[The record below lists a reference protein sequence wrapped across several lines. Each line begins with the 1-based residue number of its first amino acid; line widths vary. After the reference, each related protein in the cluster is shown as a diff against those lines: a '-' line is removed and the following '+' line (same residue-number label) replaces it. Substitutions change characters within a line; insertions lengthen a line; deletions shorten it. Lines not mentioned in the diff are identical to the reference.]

1 LHSKSKIIIDSDLL
15 SLRRSHNGIGMSVS
29 HRTDVAV
36 VGLGAMG
43 AAVLCQ
49 LAMRGVDVVGIDQYA
64 PPHDQGSS
72 HGETR
77 ITRCAVGEG
86 KAYVPLA
93 LASHRVWRDLESR
106 TGERLLETNGCLI
119 MGSTVNSVHHGK
131 TDFLHRSVE
140 SAKAFSIPHEI
151 LTGDDVM
158 RRFPQ
163 VEGAE
168 GAQAYFEPG
177 GGFVYPERCIA
188 AQLAMARQNGATF
201 VQAPVIEISQ
211 STDFVRIH
219 ADRQIIEASRAVV
232 AAGAWMGRL
241 LGEPFSRLLTV
252 NRQVL
257 HWFPVIDQMYSPDR
271 FPTIIWMHGD
281 TADAYFYG
289 FPSVPGTGLLK
300 AATEQYRVATAPD
313 SVDRT
318 VTPAEADAFYRNHLA
333 GRLRDVGA
341 HAAKSV
347 VCLYTVTP
355 DSGFIIDQHPRMERV
370 TVISACSGHGF
381 KHSAGIGEAVACK
394 LVDPEGGATLAP
406 FSLGRFNDALT

>member
-1 LHSKSKIIIDSDLL
+1 
-15 SLRRSHNGIGMSVS
+15 MSVS

-49 LAMRGVDVVGIDQYA
+49 LAMRGVDVVGVDQYA
-64 PPHDQGSS
+64 PPHDRGSS

-86 KAYVPLA
+86 EAYVPLA
-93 LASHRVWRDLESR
+93 LASHRILRDLENQ
-106 TGERLLETNGCLI
+106 TGERLLTTSGCLI

-131 TDFLHRSVE
+131 TDFLRRSVE
-140 SAKAFSIPHEI
+140 SAKAFDIPHEI
-151 LTGDDVM
+151 MNGEDVM

-163 VEGAE
+163 IQGSE

-188 AQLAMARQNGATF
+188 VQLGVARQNGATIL
-201 VQAPVIEISQ
+201 QAPVTEISQ
-211 STDFVRIH
+211 GAGIVHIH
-219 ADRQIIEASRAVV
+219 AGGQIIEASRAVV
-232 AAGAWMGRL
+232 AAGAWTGRL
-241 LGEPFSRLLTV
+241 MGEPFSRLLTV

-257 HWFPVIDQMYSPDR
+257 HWFPVDDQMYSPDR

-300 AATEQYRVATAPD
+300 AATEQYQVATAPD

-318 VTPAEADAFYRNHLA
+318 VFPTEADAFYRNHFA

-341 HAAKSV
+341 HAVRSA

-355 DSGFIIDQHPRMERV
+355 DSGFIIDHHPGMERV

-381 KHSAGIGEAVACK
+381 KHSAGIGEAVARG
-394 LVDPEGGATLAP
+394 LTESDGDATLVP
-406 FSLGRFNDALT
+406 FSLGRFDGALT